1 VLRLVA
7 VSILLASAPV
17 VADPSAD
24 AAEASRLFEEG
35 RTLAKQGDH
44 RGACDKFAKSLALDR
59 AVGTELNLADC
70 NERLGRI
77 AEAWRLFDHAAGE
90 LARGSDDR
98 ATFARDR
105 ADALASRLMSVVV
118 KLPQP
123 TSPNVKVTIAGR
135 DVQPSAEI
143 HDRVEPGSVEIVV
156 TAPTRARFVQTV
168 RGVAGATVTVDVPAA
183 GEPLRDT
190 TTELR
195 RSRVHIA
202 WGLTGGAALSAIA
215 STVLI
220 VKAKRDYDQ
229 TVSSSACQKTA
240 DNQLVCTDAG
250 DKAISDS
257 QRLGWISTGLAA
269 GAGVLLAG
277 AAVIYFTAPRDVVV
291 TPVASDSTVG
301 LMLSGRF

>member
-7 VSILLASAPV
+7 CSIVLASAPV

-35 RTLAKQGDH
+35 RTLSKQGDH

-70 NERLGRI
+70 NERLGRV

-90 LARGSDDR
+90 LTRGSDDR
-98 ATFARDR
+98 ATFARSR
-105 ADALASRLMSVVV
+105 ADALASRLMSVVI

-135 DVQPSAEI
+135 DVQPAAEI
-143 HDRVEPGSVEIVV
+143 HDRVEPGSVEVVV
-156 TAPTRARFVQTV
+156 TAPTRARFVQTL
-168 RGVAGATVTVDVPAA
+168 RGVAGATVTVDVPADD
-183 GEPLRDT
+183 EPVRDT

-202 WGLTGGAALSAIA
+202 WGLTAGAGLSAIA

-220 VKAKRDYDQ
+220 IKAKRDYDHAVG
-229 TVSSSACQKTA
+229 TYCSRTP
-240 DNQLVCTDAG
+240 DNQLQCLPPGHTGIA
-250 DKAISDS
+250 DS

-269 GAGVLLAG
+269 GAAVLAAS
-277 AAVIYFTAPRDVVV
+277 AAVVYFTAPRDAVVV
-291 TPVASDSTVG
+291 TPVAGESTVG